1 MKELKELGISVKEN
15 EPMSKHTTL
24 AIGGPAEWYLEIF
37 SLEQLKKFLSITH
50 TKKKAIFF
58 LGAGSNILVSDQG
71 LDGFIVRLLGEFEMV
86 SFSGSCARSGAGVFL
101 PTLVKKCAEQGLGG
115 AEALV
120 GVPGT
125 VGGALMMNAGTRDL
139 EIGTLVKS
147 VEIVSLQGIEKKLD
161 SKQINFQYR
170 CSSLAGSIICFAT
183 LQLQE
188 KNKDDIIRIVQEFLS
203 YRLKTQPI
211 GTLNV
216 GSIFKNPKGH
226 FAAQLIENAGLKGF
240 KIGQAQ
246 VSPKHANFIV
256 NLGGA
261 KAKEMK
267 DLIFEIQRAIEK
279 KFGIHL
285 EPEIKFVGQ

>member
-1 MKELKELGISVKEN
+1 MKELERLGLIVKEN

-24 AIGGPAEWYLEIF
+24 AIGGPAEWYVEIF
-37 SLEQLKKFLSITH
+37 SFDQLKEFLRVIHS
-50 TKKKAIFF
+50 KKKPIFF

-71 LDGFIVRLLGEFEMV
+71 IEGFVARLLGEFESV
-86 SFSGSCARSGAGVFL
+86 SFNGCRARAGAGVFL
-101 PTLVKKCAEQGLGG
+101 PTLIKKCAEQGLGG

-125 VGGALMMNAGTRDL
+125 VGGALVMNAGTRDL
-139 EIGTLVKS
+139 EIGTIVKS
-147 VEIVSLQGIEKKLD
+147 VQVLTLDGKEELLD

-170 CSSLAGSIICFAT
+170 SSSLAGLIICFAT

-216 GSIFKNPKGH
+216 GSIFKNPKGN
-226 FAAQLIENAGLKGF
+226 FAAQLIEKAGLKGF

-246 VSPKHANFIV
+246 IAPKHANFIV
-256 NLGGA
+256 NCGGA
-261 KAKEMK
+261 KAKEIK
-267 DLIFEIQRAIEK
+267 DLIFEIQQQIEK

-285 EPEIKFVGQ
+285 EPEIKFVGK

>member
-1 MKELKELGISVKEN
+1 ME
-15 EPMSKHTTL
+15 
-24 AIGGPAEWYLEIF
+24 
-37 SLEQLKKFLSITH
+37 
-50 TKKKAIFF
+50 
-58 LGAGSNILVSDQG
+58 
-71 LDGFIVRLLGEFEMV
+71 
-86 SFSGSCARSGAGVFL
+86 
-101 PTLVKKCAEQGLGG
+101 
-115 AEALV
+115 
-120 GVPGT
+120 
-125 VGGALMMNAGTRDL
+125 RDL

-147 VEIVSLQGIEKKLD
+147 VEIVSLQGIENKID

-170 CSSLAGSIICFAT
+170 SSSLAGSIICFAT

-267 DLIFEIQRAIEK
+267 DLIFEIQQVVEK